1 MDWSAGAIVA
11 AAVAVAGGLVG
22 FFHLSRRI
30 GELMAEFRALR
41 SDVDKKANGGETA
54 IRLATMDENVK
65 HCATVDRVA
74 ALEHRVGR
82 AEAEIDRTNSR
93 GPSA

>member
-11 AAVAVAGGLVG
+11 AAVAVGGGLVG

-30 GELMAEFRALR
+30 GELMAELRGLR
-41 SDVDKKANGGETA
+41 SDLDKKANGGETA
-54 IRLATMDENVK
+54 LRLAAMDDKVK
-65 HCATVDRVA
+65 HSATLDRVA

-82 AEAEIDRTNSR
+82 LETDRDRTPPR
-93 GPSA
+93 TAP